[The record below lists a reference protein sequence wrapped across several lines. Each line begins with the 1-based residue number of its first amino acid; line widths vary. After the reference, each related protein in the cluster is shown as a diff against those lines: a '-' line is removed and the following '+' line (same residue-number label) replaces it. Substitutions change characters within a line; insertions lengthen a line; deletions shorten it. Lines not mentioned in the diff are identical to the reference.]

1 MKKERFLISGLVI
14 VLTTLIL
21 LTGFFGRIG
30 YEKSSRYAFVATD
43 MDELQTYQLNTVEQL
58 QRFYDAGSRVV
69 TVHPLTVKG
78 LRNDGKLDLIS
89 YSSLSINQDDISR
102 QIRDALGNYPMKGEN
117 LVALVTDSSLQG
129 FIASELSYRYTDYT
143 NAFLED
149 GTTMVVAFQSLTQ
162 DNDLVVGYDYSELEL
177 IKQAGMQ
184 SAVVYPSYTFES
196 SVYPKYLKEFVI
208 ANNVSFLILEENAAD
223 NMKPMPEEMKTV
235 LRNLD
240 VSLVLMEQENQ
251 VGNKT
256 PSLYEDFFSVLKYN
270 TVRGFA
276 IDKIVPYDTTL
287 YRYRYH
293 QWFNSAIERNTVFI
307 RADIL
312 KNPDVSNEENVNLT
326 LQAITDFTGNLRGY
340 EISDER
346 PEIPYIYGEEAMAM
360 AGGILLLSLLYL
372 YLLLII
378 KKTPP
383 YFTEAYFG
391 LMIVTVILSY
401 AFAKFFTGLF
411 ALGIMVTSSSLVTA
425 LLFRVDKKFKG
436 YQKLLWMLVG
446 AFATIVIGVI
456 SIAALLGG
464 IEFYLSLK
472 LFRGVVVS
480 LLFPLGMAVV
490 NGYLIYYSDTVSLKE
505 IPQVLWER
513 LKKMNRLVLI
523 LAGAFGLLFVAY
535 YLIRSGKSNLIL
547 PMEDNFRKWLS
558 DTFYI
563 RPRLK
568 EFLFAYP
575 AFAMFLFVACHDR
588 KTGWKFFFGV
598 CATLLFTSV
607 FNTFCHTFTAVTVS
621 LHRIFNGFLC
631 GLIVCTVAIG
641 LILLIR
647 YLIKYGKE
655 KQTKEIKAPKE
666 SEVAEKTE
674 EVEKSQIVTETNESS
689 EAENAEESGEE
700 FISEKVKESKPKK
713 STEKAPAKDTENNQ
727 AKQKASTNKKQGNK
741 APNKKQPS
749 KKSGKNKK
757 KSKKK

>member
-1 MKKERFLISGLVI
+1 MKKERLLISGLVI

-43 MDELQTYQLNTVEQL
+43 MDELQSYQLNTLEQL
-58 QRFYDAGSRVV
+58 QHFYDAGSRVV

-102 QIRDALGNYPMKGEN
+102 QIREALGNYPMKGEN
-117 LVALVTDSSLQG
+117 LVALVTDTSLQG
-129 FIASELSYRYTDYT
+129 FISQELSYRYTDYT

-149 GTTMVVAFQSLTQ
+149 GTTMVIAFQNLTQ
-162 DNDLVVGYDYSELEL
+162 ENDLIVGYDYKELEL
-177 IKQAGMQ
+177 IKQAGMK
-184 SAVVYPSYTFES
+184 AAAVYPSYTFEN
-196 SVYPKYLKEFVI
+196 SVYPKYLKEFVNG
-208 ANNVSFLILEENAAD
+208 NNVSFLILEENPSD
-223 NMKPMPEEMKTV
+223 NHKPMPEEMKTV

-251 VGNKT
+251 VGNIT
-256 PSLYEDFFSVLKYN
+256 PSLYEEMFSVLKYH
-270 TVRGFA
+270 TVRGFS

-312 KNPDVSNEENVNLT
+312 KNPDVSKEENVNLT
-326 LQAITDFTGNLRGY
+326 LRAITDFTKNLKGY
-340 EISDER
+340 EISDSR

-372 YLLLII
+372 YLLLIL
-378 KKTPP
+378 KKIPP

-401 AFAKFFTGLF
+401 AFSGFFTGLY
-411 ALGIMVTSSSLVTA
+411 ALGIMVTASSLISA
-425 LLFRVDKKFKG
+425 LLFRLDKKFTGTK
-436 YQKLLWMLVG
+436 KLLWMLGG
-446 AFATIVIGVI
+446 AFATIVIGVV

-464 IEFYLSLK
+464 IEFYVSAK

-480 LLFPLGMAVV
+480 LLFPPAMAVV
-490 NGYLIYYSDTVSLKE
+490 NGYLVYCSDTVSLKE
-505 IPQVLWER
+505 IPKFLWER
-513 LKKMNRLVLI
+513 IKHINRWILISAGVL
-523 LAGAFGLLFVAY
+523 GVLFVAY

-547 PMEDNFRKWLS
+547 PLEDNFRKWLS

-575 AFAMFLFVACHDR
+575 AFALFLFVACHNK
-588 KTGWKFFFGV
+588 KTMWKYFLGV

-621 LHRIFNGFLC
+621 LHRIFNGFIC
-631 GLIVCTVAIG
+631 GLIVCGVMFG
-641 LILLIR
+641 LILLVRYLIR
-647 YLIKYGKE
+647 YLKDEKNVKE
-655 KQTKEIKAPKE
+655 TKETKQTKTDEETNELAITEDVAESKEISDLEEKKEPEQSAPKE
-666 SEVAEKTE
+666 P
-674 EVEKSQIVTETNESS
+674 SS
-689 EAENAEESGEE
+689 EKKSRKDNHKNQNNQNNQTKQKTSKNHKQG
-700 FISEKVKESKPKK
+700 SKP
-713 STEKAPAKDTENNQ
+713 ANQ
-727 AKQKASTNKKQGNK
+727 KYPG
-741 APNKKQPS
+741 
-749 KKSGKNKK
+749 KKSGKKK
-757 KSKKK
+757 KKHKK